1 MTQLFWQA
9 LHTTGLEHCSLDIYN
24 SAIRADGL
32 VIGVENDVPFRV
44 RYRLSI
50 DERWHVTS
58 VLVSDLTGAGADVYL
73 ISNGEGA
80 WFDKVGKPV
89 PALDGCIDVD
99 IAVTPFTN
107 MLPIRRLNLAVGE
120 MREIAVTYIQPTENM
135 HISRVMQQYSCVSDA
150 ETQSVYRFT
159 QADFSAD
166 ITVDQYGLVITYP
179 GLFQRV
185 NP

>member
-1 MTQLFWQA
+1 MTHLFWQA
-9 LHTTGLEHCSLDIYN
+9 VHITGLEHCSLDVYN

-80 WFDKVGKPV
+80 WFDKVGKPI

-107 MLPIRRLNLAVGE
+107 TLPIRRLNLAVGE
-120 MREIAVTYIQPTENM
+120 SRDIMIVYIQPTEAM
-135 HISRVMQQYSCVSDA
+135 RVARVSQRYTCVSQADGRG
-150 ETQSVYRFT
+150 VYRFVQDPFT
-159 QADFSAD
+159 AD
-166 ITVDQYGLVITYP
+166 ITVDSFGWVVEYP
-179 GLFQRV
+179 GLFKRV
-185 NP
+185 